1 MENETAN
8 DWSFWIAIA
17 TALLGFATIYLLLP
31 RPRKYPMALALG
43 SAVVALFV
51 LGAALSGGLNASVES
66 LLFCLF
72 SFIAVVSGGL
82 LVTLDNPLRGA
93 LSFALVVLS
102 TCGLFLLQ
110 AAPFLMAATTII
122 YAGAIIVTF
131 IFLIMLAQQVGGS
144 NADLRSYEPFLACV
158 AGFCLLATLLYVIWS
173 AGGGDSLG
181 PATTRSEYGGRLPA
195 DNVAALG
202 QLLFTRYLLP
212 VELAGTLLLVATIGA
227 IAIASRPTEGNA

>member
-1 MENETAN
+1 MDRETTF
-8 DWSFWIAIA
+8 DGSLWGTIAI
-17 TALLGFATIYLLLP
+17 ALLGFAAIYLLLP
-31 RPRKYPMALALG
+31 RPKKYPKSAALACALLG
-43 SAVVALFV
+43 LILLAAV
-51 LGAALSGGLNASVES
+51 LSSGLTASVES

-131 IFLIMLAQQVGGS
+131 IFLIMLAQQAGGS
-144 NADLRSYEPFLACV
+144 DADLRSYEPFLASL
-158 AGFCLLATLLYVIWS
+158 AGFCLLATLFYVIGSICGADPLGLAPSKEES
-173 AGGGDSLG
+173 AG
-181 PATTRSEYGGRLPA
+181 LPA

-202 QLLFTRYLLP
+202 QLLFSDYLVP
-212 VELAGTLLLVATIGA
+212 VELAGMLLLVATIGA
-227 IAIASRPTEGNA
+227 VAIASRRPEENS

>member
-1 MENETAN
+1 MMENETTF
-8 DWSFWIAIA
+8 DGSLWSAVAI
-17 TALLGFATIYLLLP
+17 ALLGFAAIYLFLP
-31 RPRKYPMALALG
+31 RPRKYWRAGALAC
-43 SAVVALFV
+43 AVLALV
-51 LGAALSGGLNASVES
+51 LLGAVLSGGLTLSVES

-72 SFIAVVSGGL
+72 SFIAIVSGGL

-131 IFLIMLAQQVGGS
+131 IFLIMLAQQAGGS
-144 NADLRSYEPFLACV
+144 DADLRSYEPLLTSA
-158 AGFCLLATLLYVIWS
+158 AGFCLLATLLYMIRSMGAAYPLGLTSVQEES
-173 AGGGDSLG
+173 AS
-181 PATTRSEYGGRLPA
+181 LPA

-202 QLLFTRYLLP
+202 QLLFTDYLLP
-212 VELAGTLLLVATIGA
+212 VELAGVLLLVATIGA
-227 IAIASRPTEGNA
+227 VAIASRRPEEPS